1 MAKIKQQLDKL
12 RVITLGDIN
21 NENVCDII
29 NFIYNINEE
38 DINVATSKRQPI
50 QLIINSPGGTVY
62 DGIGI
67 IDTIETSLTPI
78 YTYVHGQAQS
88 MAFAIATAGHYRYA
102 GKRATFM
109 YHQVSWEMAQE
120 KLIHHEQEV
129 KEGKR
134 LWEVYDEIVLSNTKI
149 LPKQLKQIHKERKE
163 WYITSEEA
171 LELGIIDEIL

>member
-1 MAKIKQQLDKL
+1 
-12 RVITLGDIN
+12 
-21 NENVCDII
+21 
-29 NFIYNINEE
+29 
-38 DINVATSKRQPI
+38 
-50 QLIINSPGGTVY
+50 
-62 DGIGI
+62 
-67 IDTIETSLTPI
+67 
-78 YTYVHGQAQS
+78 
-88 MAFAIATAGHYRYA
+88 
-102 GKRATFM
+102 M

-134 LWEVYDEIVLSNTKI
+134 LWDVYDEIVLSNTKI